1 MESWNPSLYLKFGA
15 ERTRPAGDLVARID
29 VPKPRRVIDLGCGP
43 GNSTAILRARWPS
56 AETTGLDSDAAMLA
70 AAAKSDPEVRWV
82 QGDAANWEPTELYDV
97 VFSNAMLQWLPN
109 HAAVVP
115 RLFGAVAPNGAL
127 AVQIPAHLES
137 ALHLHILEVANEPEW
152 REDTRAARGAIGSH
166 DPGFYYDLLCPLGER
181 IDLWETEYDHVMNGP
196 EDILTWIRGT
206 GLRPFLNAL
215 ASEQERQR
223 FESLLLERVAVSY
236 PRRRDG
242 RVLFPFRRLF
252 LVAYRDG
259 ATREFVASERG

>member
-115 RLFGAVAPNGAL
+115 RWFRAVAPGGAL

-137 ALHLHILEVANEPEW
+137 ALHRHILAVADEPEW
-152 REDTRAARGAIGSH
+152 RESTCGARGAINTHSAE
-166 DPGFYYDLLCPLGER
+166 FYYDVLCPIAQR

-206 GLRPFLNAL
+206 GLRPFLLAL
-215 ASEQERQR
+215 PSEQERQR
-223 FESLLLERVAVSY
+223 FESLLLQRVAESY

-252 LVAYRDG
+252 FVAYRGDDG
-259 ATREFVASERG
+259 RERVASERG

>member
-1 MESWNPSLYLKFGA
+1 M
-15 ERTRPAGDLVARID
+15 
-29 VPKPRRVIDLGCGP
+29 IDLGCGP
-43 GNSTAILRARWPS
+43 GNSTAILRSRWP
-56 AETTGLDSDAAMLA
+56 AADITGLDSDAAMLGA
-70 AAAKSDPEVRWV
+70 AAQSDTGVRWI
-82 QGDAANWEPTELYDV
+82 QGDAALWEPTESYDV

-115 RLFGAVAPNGAL
+115 RLFGAVAPGGAL
-127 AVQIPAHLES
+127 ALQIPAHLES
-137 ALHLHILEVANEPEW
+137 ALHRHILAVADEPEW
-152 REDTRAARGAIGSH
+152 QESTRAARGAINTHSAE
-166 DPGFYYDLLCPLGER
+166 FYYDVLCPIAQR

-196 EDILTWIRGT
+196 EEILTWIRGT
-206 GLRPFLNAL
+206 GLRPFLHAL
-215 ASEQERQR
+215 ATEQERQR
-223 FESLLLERVAVSY
+223 FESLLLERVAVAY